1 MYRKMACFFT
11 TQNMPAYNVY
21 CENTCKAHS
30 VYIYIFQVDLV
41 LVIYL
46 HTYYQYD

>member
-30 VYIYIFQVDLV
+30 VYIYISSGPCASNLFT
-41 LVIYL
+41 YL
-46 HTYYQYD
+46 LPI